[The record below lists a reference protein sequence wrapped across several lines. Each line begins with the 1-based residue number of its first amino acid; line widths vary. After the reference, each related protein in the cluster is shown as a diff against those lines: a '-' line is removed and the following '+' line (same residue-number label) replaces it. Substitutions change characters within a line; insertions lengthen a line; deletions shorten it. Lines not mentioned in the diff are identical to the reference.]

1 MFDYKFVSVK
11 CIICNQSLAVFLR
24 NSGHPTDLLSVG
36 NVTLPRL
43 NQHIFS
49 ATTTCITNRF
59 TVDPPKNLSFYNLKK
74 SSKLCGTYLVW
85 KAWKQIL
92 LSGSV
97 MRRARES
104 LRVRCHRGKQLP
116 SFNPLFALKK
126 KKLQKLEDALGDTD
140 DTGDTGPLICFKLF
154 QK

>member
-43 NQHIFS
+43 NQHISS

-126 KKLQKLEDALGDTD
+126 KSSRSWRMRLGTQM
-140 DTGDTGPLICFKLF
+140 TQGTRGL
-154 QK
+154 